1 MNHLAL
7 YLELLGN
14 NGDMLEWNEW
24 DGGPYILGQPLK
36 PDCRLLQTPTHH
48 MVGSGPSPDS

>member
-7 YLELLGN
+7 YLEVLGN

-36 PDCRLLQTPTHH
+36 SDCRLFQTPTHH
-48 MVGSGPSPDS
+48 MVGPDPSPDS